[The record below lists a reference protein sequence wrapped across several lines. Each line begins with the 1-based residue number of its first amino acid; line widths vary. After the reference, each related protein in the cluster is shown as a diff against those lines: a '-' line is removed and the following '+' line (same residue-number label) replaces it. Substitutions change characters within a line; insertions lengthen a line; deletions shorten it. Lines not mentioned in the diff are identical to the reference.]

1 MARPPRLPPAPSAHD
16 APPSGRQCRLADPP
30 ATPRICVQCTQVEAL
45 RDRKILEEERF
56 RMSLDRQ
63 IFEDR
68 VLELKAELAKCVTPP
83 TLTVY
88 ERVPWTEG

>member
-1 MARPPRLPPAPSAHD
+1 M
-16 APPSGRQCRLADPP
+16 
-30 ATPRICVQCTQVEAL
+30 QCTQVEAL

-88 ERVPWTEG
+88 ERAP